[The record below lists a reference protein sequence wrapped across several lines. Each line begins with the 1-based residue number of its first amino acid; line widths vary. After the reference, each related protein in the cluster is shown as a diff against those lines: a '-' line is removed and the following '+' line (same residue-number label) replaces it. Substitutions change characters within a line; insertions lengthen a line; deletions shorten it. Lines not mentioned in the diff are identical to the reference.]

1 MRLPMPA
8 PDDEALYRS
17 VLEGDPQRLLEL
29 LQYAGPDPYLHWDQ
43 LRYRTPPEGMSAE
56 HWWLALRLRRRTQAR
71 TVPLRQ
77 KSGAEFSLV
86 LTDRLLRT
94 CEELTQRLGAPRL
107 DASGALNRPTGD
119 AHLIRS
125 LVEEA
130 ITSSQLEGASTSR
143 RAAKEL
149 LDSGRDPQ
157 DRSERMIVNN
167 YAVMERVRDLAEE
180 KLTPQLV
187 LEVHRIATEGTLD
200 DPADAGRL
208 ETPDHPR
215 VAVWDNDLQLHAPPP
230 AEELEER
237 LQALCDFANDTS
249 QGTYMPAIA
258 RAVVVHFMAGYDHY
272 FADGNGR
279 TARALFY
286 WMMLKQGHWLA
297 EFVSISTILRK
308 APSEYARA
316 YLHTEDDDGDLT
328 YFLHYQLD
336 VLARAVDAFDAHL
349 ERKRRERD
357 AAQQD
362 VEVAVVAMNHRQA
375 ELLRRA
381 VAEGGPGVVAAEPF
395 ARRHRVSDQT
405 ARNDLNDLAAR
416 GLLVRERQ
424 GRRNV
429 FRVPADLA
437 QRLRP

>member
-1 MRLPMPA
+1 MKLPMPA
-8 PDDEALYRS
+8 PDDEAHYRS
-17 VLEGDPQRLLEL
+17 VLTDDPQRLFEL
-29 LQYAGPDPYLHWDQ
+29 LQYAGPDPHLHWDQ
-43 LRYRTPPEGMSAE
+43 LRYRTPPEGMTA
-56 HWWLALRLRRRTQAR
+56 HDWWLALKLRRRTQAR
-71 TVPLRQ
+71 AVPLHQ
-77 KSGAEFSLV
+77 KSGTEFSVV
-86 LTDRLLRT
+86 LTDRLLRS
-94 CEELTQRLGAPRL
+94 CEELTQRLGAPRV
-107 DASGALNRPTGD
+107 DASGALNRSTGD

-149 LDSGRDPQ
+149 LDSGRDPR

-167 YAVMERVRDLAEE
+167 YAVMERIRDMADQD
-180 KLTPQLV
+180 LTPQLV

-230 AEELEER
+230 AEELEHR
-237 LQALCDFANDTS
+237 LQALCDFANDAS
-249 QGTYMPAIA
+249 PSTYLPAIA
-258 RAVVVHFMAGYDHY
+258 RAVVVHFMVGYDHY

-297 EFVSISTILRK
+297 EFVSISSILRQ
-308 APSEYARA
+308 APSDYARA

-328 YFLHYQLD
+328 YFVHYQLD
-336 VLARAVDAFDAHL
+336 VLTRAVDAFDAHL

-357 AAQQD
+357 ATKTD
-362 VEVAVVAMNHRQA
+362 VEVAIAAMNHRQA

-381 VAEGGPGVVAAEPF
+381 VAEDGPAVIAVEPF

-405 ARNDLNDLAAR
+405 ARNDLNDLVAR
-416 GLLVRERQ
+416 KLLVRERQ
-424 GRRNV
+424 GRKHV

-437 QRLRP
+437 ERLRT